1 MSDLSSAVFAALE
14 DLQVNSSASS
24 SSVKREN
31 QNPSYSKS
39 DNSNVSGPKGYSNDS
54 KANRRS
60 SNDHIPRSR
69 TPNCKSNVP
78 KHKSNNRNDAPR
90 SHSTYRNDSQKSQ
103 FNNQYDDRQNGPPR
117 SRTNNQYQNHRNDA
131 PKSRTTYNQQYDNN
145 NHHRNNQAR
154 SQSGCETSR
163 PQSNFPNDSSKPR
176 QSFNSN
182 RDNADQLLVNQLHA
196 RNKND
201 RKDIPNKKHRND
213 GNETNRQQF
222 NNGPFNEIQGSRPK
236 YEAKSR
242 LGFKK
247 LEDIATEDPH
257 KITVEL
263 ANTYNGFQYLL
274 EQEGFLKERP
284 DWIILITKL
293 LAKVCICEFREN
305 KNKVLTWVS
314 ESNFIDLILEYLLS
328 VSSDTKAHQKRIK
341 TINTFLQDVM
351 LLIET
356 LVNLFQNLAKERF
369 HDPVRKIFG
378 YISSIEAFTD
388 IKVDDKFKSDLTA
401 LAHRLKSMG
410 SIADSMNVKKD
421 SHLDEGQPPED
432 FRTIDLYPAPEE
444 VLQDLNVFLR
454 RSIVDGGYE
463 NVEHYLDVQF
473 RLLRQD
479 LIAPLRTGFKELVA
493 SLTVGDKTRKR
504 INNLRLF
511 KKCSFENIETKYDK
525 VSYIVCFDV
534 DKRINV
540 NWEYN
545 RWFMFGSLVFFSFDN
560 FSTFFMGTVFEKNNK
575 IIAKDRTIS
584 VELIGDIELNV
595 EDFRREVMMAE
606 STIFFQPYY
615 HVMKAL
621 KQFEERNFPMMRYIV
636 EVNPVINPP
645 AYLRNNS
652 LMQIGNFPEIDIMD
666 ECSWP
671 SPDQLG
677 LDNFQFDAYKGAL
690 TREFVIMQGPPG
702 TGKTYLGLKIIETLL
717 ENDNVMDH
725 LGAPILLVCYTNHAL
740 DQFLEGILKFNKSI
754 VRIGSQTKSE
764 LIKPFELK
772 ERRKH
777 HIFDRNL
784 NSAYKAMRDEMEEK
798 LTCIKTWEKG
808 LALTD
813 EVGIIQRD
821 FLVPYMSPGH
831 QNQLNSSNDLVQW
844 LLVRNYVD
852 TSDNIV
858 VNEQADDDMEDD
870 SAETK
875 NKNSNNDAK
884 NEDEDDDDDDEDEE
898 RDQLRNDES
907 LIADLTIDETSLT
920 LHILTTNSL
929 EKQLRKLENTCQVLE
944 NQRNLHSVGV
954 YAKMRNDL
962 ESKWK
967 QLNEAIY
974 ILDSQFKRLHRS
986 FKVQDCTKLNSNVTK
1001 MNMNE
1006 RWNMYWNW
1014 LTGFKAE
1021 MITTIKD
1028 NEAGYRVLSEQFSEA
1043 KQLQD
1048 MQVLLNHKIL
1058 GTTTTSAA
1066 KYHLMLAAL
1075 KPKIVVVEEAAEVLE
1090 AHIVTALTNHCEHL
1104 ILIGDHQQ
1112 LRPNP
1117 TVYELAKRYNL
1128 EISLFE
1134 RMIKNKLTFSTLGV
1148 QHRMRPEICDLITPV
1163 IYPNL
1168 QNHISVYEYEQV
1180 KGITKNLFFVAHEVP
1195 EESDE
1200 MGQSYKNP
1208 HEGDF
1213 VLRLARYL
1221 LFQGYSPDQVT
1232 ILTTYSGQMVYLKMQ
1247 KKKMPEIGQ
1256 VRISTVDNYQGE
1268 ECQIILLSLVRSN
1281 MEHKIGFLAT
1291 PNRVCVALSRAKQGF
1306 YLIGN
1311 MTGLEKS
1318 SQIWPEIRKQLE
1330 MHQAIGSKLELQCQ
1344 VHNNITYVCK
1354 KSDFLSV
1361 TEGGCSKMCDEPLDC
1376 GHMCKSLC
1384 HPNDREHKI
1393 YKCPEKC
1400 TKNCPSGHPCTNL
1413 CYEECNLCHV
1423 LVTRHFQCGHT
1434 KALHCYIDAS
1444 FYPCKVKVEVKIELC
1459 GHIAQV
1465 ACHIARSNETIQ
1477 CTKPCETRLGCG
1489 HACTKYCHV
1498 DEDPDHME
1506 YQCMKPCER
1515 KNTNCSGE
1523 HMCKKHCYEKCS
1535 MCNERVPKVLP
1546 CGHEQVVL
1554 CHLEAEYV
1562 ECDRPCT
1569 NVLDCNHKCRKRC
1582 KDMCGD
1588 CNEIVKKQIPDCGH
1602 VVNLKCK
1609 IHPERKHCKIPCERL
1624 LSCGH
1629 TCAKKCCDECNSS
1642 DCEVLVD
1649 CPHVESLCGHPTKVP
1664 CKDRHAVASDLRKKA
1679 LESCPEPCGEILL
1692 CEHACQG
1699 SCSGCKQGRLH
1710 EMCKQK
1716 CGRVKI
1722 CGHSCTV
1729 DCSALCPP
1737 CKLPCMTRC
1746 QHSKC
1751 NNPCGERCPPCQERC
1766 TWHCQHKQ
1774 CRRKCSDM
1782 CGRSRC
1788 YKDCKKKLQ
1797 CGHDCIGFCGE
1808 PCPPKCRICHE
1819 EEVTDIFFGTEDE
1832 EGAKFV
1838 VLQDCGHFFESSGI
1852 ETYVGINAESTD
1864 DPKDKEIVML
1874 TCPRCKT
1881 PIVNTQ
1887 RFMNQTRKIMKDIA
1901 EIKKKQNGM
1910 KRTIVQMKMDVICRL
1925 KQLELYRPDQEE
1937 KRKFL
1942 NSSKY
1947 YSSIIRQIRSQV
1959 EDFYTEDKQGKKIKR
1974 KNFVSEMQLQLFIF
1988 MVECVETI
1996 RRRVMELGILSGLNS
2011 CTLLAQMDEILLYM
2025 RQIPNVKISE
2035 QQKYDLYCEMDRLFA
2050 LANLLEMKSHDNIRN
2065 AIVTNLDELNRDF
2078 ERIMNE
2084 IICLNPFNKER
2095 SEAVNELLKQVEVK
2109 LKDTIDLKKMIKL
2122 AMSTTEGTNQQGH
2135 WFKCRNG
2142 HYYFIGNCGRAV
2154 ATGRCPDCKEIVG
2167 GIGYRLTQGNTAA
2180 PEMG

>member
-145 NHHRNNQAR
+145 NHHRNNQPR

-182 RDNADQLLVNQLHA
+182 RDNAGQLLVNQLHA
-196 RNKND
+196 RNKNGRYENHGRD
-201 RKDIPNKKHRND
+201 FPNKKHRND

-242 LGFKK
+242 LGYKK

-870 SAETK
+870 
-875 NKNSNNDAK
+875 N
-884 NEDEDDDDDDEDEE
+884 
-898 RDQLRNDES
+898 
-907 LIADLTIDETSLT
+907 LTFDETSLT

-1582 KDMCGD
+1582 KDMCGE

-1942 NSSKY
+1942 NSSKHF
-1947 YSSIIRQIRSQV
+1947 SSIVRSIGRQVKDTRQV
-1959 EDFYTEDKQGKKIKR
+1959 HHHGKQLTYVNR
-1974 KNFVSEMQLQLFIF
+1974 VTHTQMQLFVFIVEFLERVKQRVLDVKTMNMSMSCLLLQL
-1988 MVECVETI
+1988 
-1996 RRRVMELGILSGLNS
+1996 L
-2011 CTLLAQMDEILLYM
+2011 DEILVYVVG
-2025 RQIPNVKISE
+2025 IPHDKLS
-2035 QQKYDLYCEMDRLFA
+2035 QQQALDLNFELERFYA
-2050 LANLLEMKSHDNIRN
+2050 LANLLELKIGFHDFNNFYNERALIDLYDKCLGE
-2065 AIVTNLDELNRDF
+2065 ILCLDRFDRVRKDEVNTL
-2078 ERIMNE
+2078 I
-2084 IICLNPFNKER
+2084 
-2095 SEAVNELLKQVEVK
+2095 NELGDQAERGVPKGLTPDERR
-2109 LKDTIDLKKMIKL
+2109 MIHL
-2122 AMSTTEGTNQQGH
+2122 AMVKDFYPGNEQGH
-2135 WFKCRNG
+2135 WFKCG
-2142 HYYFIGNCGRAV
+2142 SCPEIYCITECGGAMQMASCPSCKATIGGEHHRYV
-2154 ATGRCPDCKEIVG
+2154 AGT
-2167 GIGYRLTQGNTAA
+2167 RLAS
-2180 PEMG
+2180 EMDGATRPAWPVTLH